1 MKKMK
6 VFQWILVASI
16 FAGGLLNAQ
25 AYKTGVGFMA
35 DFGGD
40 TSGGS
45 YYGPHVKYNLNTNSG
60 LEGAVLFG
68 DGATL
73 VQGAYQYHLPIKG
86 ATGLQGYFGAGA
98 GIFLTDGD
106 SVFTLP
112 FMGGLEYVV
121 NGAPLAISLDWRP
134 RMFFFPGGDYY
145 DAQSEF
151 EAGRFSLGLRFTL

>member
-1 MKKMK
+1 MNLIW
-6 VFQWILVASI
+6 WILVSA
-16 FAGGLLNAQ
+16 FLTGGMVNAQ
-25 AYKTGVGFMA
+25 SYTTGIGFMA
-35 DFGGD
+35 DFGGN

-45 YYGPHVKYNLNTNSG
+45 FYGPHAKYNFNTNSG

-73 VQGAYQYHLPIKG
+73 LQGVYQYHLPIQ
-86 ATGLQGYFGAGA
+86 AASGLNGYFGAGA

-106 SVFTLP
+106 SVFSLP

-121 NGAPLAISLDWRP
+121 NGAPLVLSLDWRP
-134 RMFFFPGGDYY
+134 RMFFFPGGEYY

-151 EAGRFSLGLRFTL
+151 EAGRFSLGLRYILK

>member
-1 MKKMK
+1 MKKSTLLLLTLMLSLMA
-6 VFQWILVASI
+6 F
-16 FAGGLLNAQ
+16 GELNAQ
-25 AYKTGVGFMA
+25 AYKTGLGFMA

-40 TSGGS
+40 TAGGS
-45 YYGPHVKYNLNTNSG
+45 FYGPHVKYNLNTNSG

-86 ATGLQGYFGAGA
+86 AAGLQGYFGAGA

-106 SVFTLP
+106 SVFSLP

-121 NGAPLAISLDWRP
+121 SGAPLAISLDWRP
-134 RMFFFPGGDYY
+134 RMFFFPSTDYY
-145 DAQSEF
+145 DGETEF